1 MAKKGIMEEKACSAI
16 NWLLV
21 NIANPALVI
30 SSSIGNVI
38 EKEELLFTLL
48 LAAGLYLVVLLL
60 AWLVI
65 PLFHASKKEAGV
77 YKCLIVFGNIG
88 FMGFPM
94 ISVVYGAQALIYDA
108 GGLLCDA
115 GNAVRDNGFHDG
127 AGMWRRIYDGV
138 ERRYPDNGIV
148 DLDDAIAI
156 CFTENVILLLR
167 IYMVMNESKIIERRM
182 QVCAQQQLIRQKIF
196 ISDVHWIMN
205 FPMEMRSC

>member
-1 MAKKGIMEEKACSAI
+1 MASA
-16 NWLLV
+16 
-21 NIANPALVI
+21 
-30 SSSIGNVI
+30 
-38 EKEELLFTLL
+38 
-48 LAAGLYLVVLLL
+48 
-60 AWLVI
+60 
-65 PLFHASKKEAGV
+65 
-77 YKCLIVFGNIG
+77 
-88 FMGFPM
+88 
-94 ISVVYGAQALIYDA
+94 VYGAQALIYGA

-138 ERRYPDNGIV
+138 EGSYPDNGIV

-167 IYMVMNESKIIERRM
+167 IYMVMNELKIIERRM

-196 ISDVHWIMN
+196 ISDVHWTMN

>member
-1 MAKKGIMEEKACSAI
+1 MVLLKQLLIFLFMMVLGYGMAKKGIMEEKACSAI

-30 SSSIGNVI
+30 SSSIGNAI
-38 EKEELLFTLL
+38 EKGSGRIQMPDRIRQYRIYGISD
-48 LAAGLYLVVLLL
+48 GLCRLRSTGTDL
-60 AWLVI
+60 
-65 PLFHASKKEAGV
+65 
-77 YKCLIVFGNIG
+77 
-88 FMGFPM
+88 
-94 ISVVYGAQALIYDA
+94 YGA

-138 ERRYPDNGIV
+138 EGSYPDNGIV

-167 IYMVMNESKIIERRM
+167 IYMVMNELKIIERRM

-196 ISDVHWIMN
+196 IWDVHWIMN
-205 FPMEMRSC
+205 SLMENR